1 MWVSRAVL
9 TCLGRPRVLGC
20 GLKASQGSGGS
31 TIRVRAKVGADGLH
45 MVVQARRMKGMRNV
59 GETTRSSRDA
69 LGPNERPDDAG
80 AAHAMARLLASSLR
94 RADERLLTCLD
105 NLLDCFAILSAVRD
119 DGGRIVDFEFDY
131 ANGAACNNSGLAM
144 EQQIGH
150 RLLDLMP
157 DHRDNGLFER
167 YRRVV
172 ETGESLR

>member
-45 MVVQARRMKGMRNV
+45 TGAAPKDKGMWKV
-59 GETTRSSRDA
+59 GETIRSSRDA

-94 RADERLLTCLD
+94 RADERLL
-105 NLLDCFAILSAVRD
+105 
-119 DGGRIVDFEFDY
+119 
-131 ANGAACNNSGLAM
+131 
-144 EQQIGH
+144 
-150 RLLDLMP
+150 
-157 DHRDNGLFER
+157 
-167 YRRVV
+167 
-172 ETGESLR
+172 